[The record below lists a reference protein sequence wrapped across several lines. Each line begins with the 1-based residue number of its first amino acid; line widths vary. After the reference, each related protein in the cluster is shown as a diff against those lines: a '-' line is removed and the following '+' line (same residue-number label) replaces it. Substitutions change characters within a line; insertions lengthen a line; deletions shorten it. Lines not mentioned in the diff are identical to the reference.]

1 MNSKDIISQVKKAY
15 DIIARLHKTKVKSAE
30 HDHRFIEKF
39 LALLEPKQNVLD
51 IGAGTGELSHEMI
64 TKHLL
69 NVTAI
74 DLSKKMVRITKKQ
87 YPDLNIR
94 CMDII
99 DLKFLPKSFNA
110 VFANYSLIHIPEQ
123 DITKVLKQ
131 IHKVLKPKGYVYF
144 SLQKPTSKKQKD
156 GFYDVVYQ
164 KQIKLFIN
172 LINEKEIRK
181 YLNKAKFKVLWTGL
195 RESDKKTEF
204 PFNKLFVAAQ
214 KI

>member
-1 MNSKDIISQVKKAY
+1 MNSKDIISKVKKAY

-39 LALLEPKQNVLD
+39 LALLEPNQNVLD
-51 IGAGTGELSHEMI
+51 IGAGTGELSHEMG

-69 NVTAI
+69 KVTAI
-74 DLSKKMVRITKKQ
+74 DLSKKMVKIAKEH
-87 YPDLNIR
+87 YPDLNIQL
-94 CMDII
+94 MNITN
-99 DLKFLPKSFNA
+99 LKFPPKSFDA

-123 DITKVLKQ
+123 DIVKVLKQ
-131 IHKVLKPKGYVYF
+131 IHKVLKFKGYVYF

-164 KQIKLFIN
+164 KQVKLFIN
-172 LINEKEIRK
+172 LINENEIRK

-204 PFNKLFVAAQ
+204 PFDKLFVAAR
-214 KI
+214 KM